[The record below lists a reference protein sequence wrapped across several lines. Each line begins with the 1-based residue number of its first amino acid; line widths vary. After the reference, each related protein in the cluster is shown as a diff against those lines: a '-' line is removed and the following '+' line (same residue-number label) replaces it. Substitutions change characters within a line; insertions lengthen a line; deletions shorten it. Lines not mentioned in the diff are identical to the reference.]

1 MLFCAMCEK
10 YIYTLHLYPFIPI
23 FDVINMTG
31 KMGTQKLLK
40 IEKETIGELKIITAE
55 VNAKSVNSYLE
66 DMFLHLSKAENKRF
80 DPPVMTGELTTANY
94 VIDDGIL
101 YELRIVA
108 ANLGTSLKAYMEA
121 AITWLANEHRT
132 NGRVWIDDTPIRSL
146 PIRMRK

>member
-1 MLFCAMCEK
+1 
-10 YIYTLHLYPFIPI
+10 
-23 FDVINMTG
+23 
-31 KMGTQKLLK
+31 MGTQKLLK
-40 IEKETIGELKIITAE
+40 LEKETIGELKIITAK

-80 DPPVMTGELTTANY
+80 TAYIMTGEVTTANY

-108 ANLGTSLKAYMEA
+108 ANLGISLKAYMETV
-121 AITWLANEHRT
+121 ITWLANEHRT
-132 NGRVWIDDTPIRSL
+132 NGRVWIDDTPARAL